1 MKKFLVA
8 IAVSAAFVAIPA
20 SAQTY
25 AGVGIG
31 SAKTDSRNTSYKLF
45 AGYQST
51 QYLGVEA
58 AYNDF
63 GNYRGANANSW
74 SLAGVGT
81 ISLHQYWNVHAKLG
95 ATMNNTNLA
104 GTTRHTDLLTG
115 VGVSYI
121 AARNLL
127 VQLEYEDFGALPQ
140 DIFGISSKATNWGL
154 NARYSF

>member
-1 MKKFLVA
+1 MKKILVA

-25 AGVGIG
+25 AGAGIG
-31 SAKTDSRNTSYKLF
+31 TAKTDSRNTSYKLF

-51 QYLGVEA
+51 QYLAVEA

-63 GNYRGANANSW
+63 GKYRGASANSW

-81 ISLHQYWNVHAKLG
+81 ISLHQYWNIHAKLG
-95 ATMNNTNLA
+95 ATMNNTSLL

-121 AARNLL
+121 AAPNLL
-127 VQLEYEDFGALPQ
+127 VRLEYEDFGAMPK
-140 DIFGISSKATNWGL
+140 DIAGTSSKATNWGL
-154 NARYSF
+154 NAKYSF